1 MSTPDPTQKIIDDAF
16 LAGLRLARASDL
28 SKNHDDSVGAAIGN
42 YDDHM
47 RFLDWCEFVKGY
59 DPDVCFSNIRSWED
73 KEVHE
78 KAWELFAEWE
88 EWQSA

>member
-1 MSTPDPTQKIIDDAF
+1 
-16 LAGLRLARASDL
+16 
-28 SKNHDDSVGAAIGN
+28 
-42 YDDHM
+42 
-47 RFLDWCEFVKGY
+47 
-59 DPDVCFSNIRSWED
+59 VCFSNIRSWED